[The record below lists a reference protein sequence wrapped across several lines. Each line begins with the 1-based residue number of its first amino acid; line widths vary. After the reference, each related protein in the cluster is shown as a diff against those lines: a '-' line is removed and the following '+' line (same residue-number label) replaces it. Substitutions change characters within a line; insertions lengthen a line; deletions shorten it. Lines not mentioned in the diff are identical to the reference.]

1 MQKIGRWFLW
11 GWGVIVGFLGVLYF
25 PFIGLYLFGDLSA
38 IAALSAIQPHSRLLF
53 VSVLTVVILG
63 QVLVLISVVLWKIA
77 SGHPDGGC
85 HWLLAVPIVLI
96 VLVLCFSGLLARSQL
111 RRAFTQ
117 RRLAKEYGV
126 AIEDY
131 EWPEKFPV
139 GYYKVIL
146 RKGTSARQVHDVI
159 QGYDEVRHCDFD
171 DVEIYSYYSGGAVM
185 GIYYTPDGNLDRVRV
200 YDDSESYSWE
210 SCRPGQRPE

>member
-1 MQKIGRWFLW
+1 MLCARDF
-11 GWGVIVGFLGVLYF
+11 
-25 PFIGLYLFGDLSA
+25 SCT
-38 IAALSAIQPHSRLLF
+38 HLL
-53 VSVLTVVILG
+53 LRTL
-63 QVLVLISVVLWKIA
+63 LLIENA
-77 SGHPDGGC
+77 
-85 HWLLAVPIVLI
+85 
-96 VLVLCFSGLLARSQL
+96 
-111 RRAFTQ
+111 
-117 RRLAKEYGV
+117 
-126 AIEDY
+126 
-131 EWPEKFPV
+131 
-139 GYYKVIL
+139 